1 MSTVFSQMRRVAGA
15 SGAVLLA
22 MAGLSAC
29 GGADD
34 IGTEPVTVAV
44 TFDHIPPAWTLGY
57 SDYTD
62 GTEPSNVTLSLTD
75 TLPAPIQQRA
85 VAISGTNHSDDMYA
99 YIKRPVTGLAPS
111 SVYQAEVSV
120 TLAASVPQ
128 GCLGVGGAPGESV
141 YVKTTVSGSEPQTVR
156 QDDGE
161 WVLSIDKGNQAQS
174 GTEGQMLGHI
184 ANSATD
190 CQYGTTERKT
200 LRTTTPITVTTD
212 AQGRVWW
219 GLGQDSGYEA
229 GSTLVLLNA
238 TLTLSPR

>member
-1 MSTVFSQMRRVAGA
+1 M
-15 SGAVLLA
+15 LLA
-22 MAGLSAC
+22 LGALSGC
-29 GGADD
+29 GGGDD
-34 IGTEPVTVAV
+34 ISTEPVTVAV
-44 TFDHIPPAWTLGY
+44 TFDRIPPAWTLGY

-62 GTEPSNVTLSLTD
+62 DTAPSEVRVEVTEV
-75 TLPAPIQQRA
+75 LPTPIQRRA
-85 VAISGTNHSDDMYA
+85 VAISGNNHSDDMYA

-120 TLAASVPQ
+120 TLVASVPQ
-128 GCLGVGGAPGESV
+128 GCMGVGGAPGESV
-141 YVKTTVSGSEPQTVR
+141 FVKTTVSGGEPTTVR
-156 QDDGE
+156 QSDGE
-161 WVLSIDKGNQAQS
+161 WVLSIDKGNQANS
-174 GTEGQMLGHI
+174 GTEGQALGNI
-184 ANSATD
+184 ASSATD

-219 GLGQDSGYEA
+219 GLGQDSGYES